1 MITILRNVHVYSPED
16 LGTQDILIVGQQIHH
31 VGGDYDL
38 WSKLPGTE
46 EIDGKG
52 RLLVPGFID
61 SHVHIL
67 GGGGGAG
74 FGSRGPETSFSETV
88 LAGTTTVVGVVGL
101 DQEGRDL
108 KTLYAKTKSLEFRGI
123 TAKMFTC
130 GFDTEVTITGGI
142 KSDIY
147 LIDNVIGAK
156 CCISD
161 RRGAQTT
168 YDELKKAMAAAAV
181 GGLLSRK
188 AGVLHIHMGDA
199 PAGLTPVIEA
209 QQETGVLIKCVVP
222 THINRNELLMEQ
234 GLVWAKSGGVLDLTP
249 CISPP
254 DFKRA
259 TKTAKAVVAL
269 QKAGVPI
276 EQITISTDANGV
288 HTIHGFERM
297 ARNPMDL
304 MYKEFLDMID
314 GEGISLTDSL
324 KCVATN
330 PARVLRL
337 EQKGKIAPGMDA
349 DLLLMDPDSL
359 EIKMVMAMGV
369 KLAENGRLVNPPRLD
384 V

>member
-1 MITILRNVHVYSPED
+1 MITVIRNVHVFSPED
-16 LGTQDILIVGQQIHH
+16 MGLQDVLIVGKQIHD
-31 VGGDYDL
+31 VGGDYAP
-38 WSKLPGTE
+38 WSKLPGAVE
-46 EIDGKG
+46 MDGRG

-67 GGGGGAG
+67 GGGGAAG

-88 LAGTTTVVGVVGL
+88 LAGTTSLVGVVGV

-108 KTLYAKTKSLEFRGI
+108 KTLYAKTKSMEFKGI

-130 GFDTEVTITGGI
+130 GFDTDVTITGSI
-142 KSDIY
+142 KSDIF

-156 CCISD
+156 CCVSD

-168 YDELKKAMAAAAV
+168 YDDLKKAMATAMV
-181 GGLLSRK
+181 GGLLTRK
-188 AGVLHIHMGDA
+188 AGVLHIHMGDS
-199 PAGLTPVIEA
+199 PSGLTPVIEA
-209 QQETGVLIKCVVP
+209 QEETGVLIKFVVP

-234 GLVWAKSGGVLDLTP
+234 GLTWAKKGGVLDLTP
-249 CISPP
+249 CIYPP

-259 TKTAKAVVAL
+259 TKTAKAVVEL
-269 QKAGVPI
+269 TKAGVPI

-304 MYKEFLDMID
+304 MYKEFLDMIH
-314 GEGISLTDSL
+314 GEGISMTDSL
-324 KCVATN
+324 KCVSTN
-330 PARVLRL
+330 VARVLRL
-337 EQKGKIAPGMDA
+337 EQKGRVAAGADA
-349 DLLLMDPDSL
+349 DLLLLEPDSL

-369 KLAENGRLVNPPRLD
+369 KLVENGQVLNPPRLD

>member
-1 MITILRNVHVYSPED
+1 MITIFKNVHVYSPDD
-16 LGTQDILIVGQQIHH
+16 LGVKDVLIVGKQIHD
-31 VGGDYDL
+31 VGGDYSL
-38 WSKLPGTE
+38 WSKLPEVE
-46 EIDGKG
+46 EIDGQGK
-52 RLLVPGFID
+52 LLVPGFID

-67 GGGGGAG
+67 GGGGAAG

-88 LAGTTTVVGVVGL
+88 LAGITTLVGVVGV

-130 GFDTEVTITGGI
+130 GFDTAVTITGSI

-156 CCISD
+156 CCVSD

-168 YDELKKAMAAAAV
+168 FDELKKAMATAAL

-188 AGVLHIHMGDA
+188 AGALQIHMGDN
-199 PAGLTPVIEA
+199 PEGLTPVIKA
-209 QQETGVLIKCVVP
+209 QEETGVLIKCIVP

-234 GLVWAKSGGVLDLTP
+234 GLIWAKKGGVLDLTP
-249 CISPP
+249 CIYPP

-259 TKTAKAVVAL
+259 VKTAKAVVEL
-269 QKAGVPI
+269 TKAGVPI
-276 EQITISTDANGV
+276 EQITISSDANGV

-297 ARNPMDL
+297 SRNPMDL
-304 MYKEFLDMID
+304 MYKEFLDMIQ
-314 GEGISLTDSL
+314 GEGISLTDAL
-324 KCVATN
+324 KCVSTN
-330 PARVLRL
+330 VAQVLRL
-337 EQKGKIAPGMDA
+337 DQKGTVAPGADA
-349 DLLLMDPDSL
+349 DLLLLEPDSL
-359 EIKMVMAMGV
+359 EIKMLMAMGV
-369 KLAENGRLVNPPRLD
+369 KLVENGQLVNPPRLD